1 MATKPP
7 TATPEEEPEGTAT
20 PAETTPEAPQIHIAK
35 IASETLHIPILGTTP
50 LIMSRFSEKAKRK
63 MLDAQQGRRSPKE
76 IRNPEEEYEA
86 SMYRLGE
93 GFGFPAVAFKSATV
107 AAARFY
113 GKDVK
118 MTELR
123 QFLWFTGEMA
133 DNTDQ
138 PLVRIDG
145 QPKMREDYV
154 RLAGASRSA
163 DLRYRAEFW
172 PWSATLKVTYV
183 SSCLSR
189 ESVLSLI
196 DAGGMGVGVGEW
208 RPERKGDFGTFT
220 IDETKDIDIERGEQ

>member
-1 MATKPP
+1 MAKPA
-7 TATPEEEPEGTAT
+7 ATPEEETKAEDKAPE
-20 PAETTPEAPQIHIAK
+20 TPEAPQIHIAK
-35 IASETLHIPILGTTP
+35 IASETLFIPIIGTTP

-63 MLDAQQGRRSPKE
+63 MLDAQQGRRTPKE

-93 GFGFPAVAFKSATV
+93 GYGFPAVAFKSATV

-138 PLVRIDG
+138 PLVPING
-145 QPKMREDYV
+145 GPKMREDYV

-172 PWSATLKVTYV
+172 PWDAVLKVTYV

-208 RPERKGDFGTFT
+208 RPERKGDFGTYS
-220 IDETKDIDIERGEQ
+220 IDETKDIDIERGEK

>member
-1 MATKPP
+1 MAKPA
-7 TATPEEEPEGTAT
+7 ATPEQDTKAEEDKAPE
-20 PAETTPEAPQIHIAK
+20 TPEAPQIHIAK
-35 IASETLHIPILGTTP
+35 IASETLFIPIIGTTP

-63 MLDAQQGRRSPKE
+63 MLDAQQGRRTPKE

-86 SMYRLGE
+86 SMYRLAD

-138 PLVRIDG
+138 PLVPING

-172 PWSATLKVTYV
+172 PWDAVLKVTYV

-208 RPERKGDFGTFT
+208 RPERKGDFGTYS
-220 IDETKDIDIERGEQ
+220 IDESKDIDIERT